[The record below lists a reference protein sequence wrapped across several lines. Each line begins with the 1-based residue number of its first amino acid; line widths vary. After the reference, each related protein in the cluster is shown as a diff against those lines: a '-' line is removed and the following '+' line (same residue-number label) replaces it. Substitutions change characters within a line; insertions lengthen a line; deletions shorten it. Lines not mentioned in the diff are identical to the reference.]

1 MKVIMRNS
9 SLVFEKDNS
18 FKRTYNSSFCNGRY
32 FNTSATPSIDSVFD
46 KSCLE
51 GATRSA
57 FVIPVY
63 NGDKIEANGFITS
76 STDKYI
82 VITDRNF
89 VVKSIVEQSADEK
102 IINISEDGFVIAS
115 ALISSNPT
123 IVVTSVVDID
133 FSLHTNYVLNT
144 FINSTG
150 TQQSTNGASIIR
162 SIPVKAND
170 KVYALT
176 KGLNGNVTAIGFSGT
191 EPTEST
197 NYDIVSKPNTSNV
210 VASNTVITNNGYIG
224 TSSADS
230 RNFAVVITEK

>member
-9 SLVFEKDNS
+9 SLIFEKDNS

-32 FNTSATPSIDSVFD
+32 FNTSATPSVDSVFD
-46 KSCLE
+46 KACQD

-82 VITDRNF
+82 VVTDRDF

-197 NYDIVSKPNTSNV
+197 KYDIVSKPNTSNV
-210 VASNTVITNNGYIG
+210 VASNTVITNNGYVGI
-224 TSSADS
+224 SSADNH
-230 RNFAVVITEK
+230 NFAVVITEK